1 MKKLSIVRTN
11 NFDSATVTMTT
22 PAPNMGVEWLKTE
35 IKSEAARIL
44 GTTGTITATWDEE
57 VGVDIVALPAWN
69 GSSSSEIRVRVYLE
83 KTGGTP
89 LFDSGWVW
97 AAGGPILQNWDFHQ
111 PLNVNGF
118 AYGAT
123 VTAVQVFNI
132 SGRRVVIDLRDPERT
147 SLDISRVVIGEAFS
161 PRCNPDFG
169 SSQSS
174 SDMSKQVRAA
184 SGDVIIDRGPVNRTL
199 SLNLN
204 TIYPEDRHLFSRIMT
219 QSLGDMVFV
228 SVVSDEEDVS
238 LSQDWSMYGV
248 IKPAPLTFASF
259 STHQTSYEIEE
270 W

>member
-1 MKKLSIVRTN
+1 MKKLTIVRTN
-11 NFDSATVTMTT
+11 NFDDATVTMTT
-22 PAPNMGVEWLKTE
+22 PAPNMGAQWMKTDT
-35 IKSEAARIL
+35 KSEASRIL
-44 GTTGTITATWDEE
+44 GSTGAITASWNDE
-57 VGVDIVALPAWN
+57 VGIDIVAIPAWN
-69 GSSSSEIRVRVYLE
+69 GSSSSEIRVRIYLE
-83 KTGGTP
+83 ETGGNL
-89 LFDSGWVW
+89 LFDSGWTW

-123 VTAVQVFNI
+123 VTTVQVPNI
-132 SGRRVVIDLRDPERT
+132 AGRRVIIDLRDPERT

-161 PRCNPDFG
+161 PRCNPDYG

-174 SDMSKQVRAA
+174 KDLSKQVRAA
-184 SGDVIIDRGPVNRTL
+184 SGDVIIDRGPINRTL

-204 TIYPEDRHLFSRIMT
+204 MVYPEDRHLFSRIMT
-219 QSLGDMVFV
+219 QSLGEMVFV
-228 SVVSDEEDVS
+228 SVVADEDDVS

-248 IKPAPLTFASF
+248 IKPDPLTFASF